1 MFCNVYYI
9 MYVQNTNVNT
19 LKVYYVFI
27 QDRLYYILY
36 SYSLICF
43 IAVNNMKTSYT
54 L

>member
-27 QDRLYYILY
+27 RDRLYYIL
-36 SYSLICF
+36 YSLICF